1 MASVRLAVTIRSEA
15 WRSSNASVREII
27 KAADTIMDRHPKA
40 RASLLGV
47 TGSPKLGRATMTFR
61 LEEDLRG

>member
-1 MASVRLAVTIRSEA
+1 MATVRLAVTIRSES
-15 WRSSNASVREII
+15 WRSSNANVREIV
-27 KAADTIMDRHPKA
+27 KAANEIMDRNPKA